1 LTGSATCWGARV
13 IIRNE
18 VEEDTIFFVG
28 YDNKEALEIHM
39 VHLNRKEG
47 TPPEVIRMSP
57 EMKQI
62 DDKLNKMMK
71 MFSSKED
78 ERIEELRDIVKDKG

>member
-1 LTGSATCWGARV
+1 
-13 IIRNE
+13 

-39 VHLNRKEG
+39 V
-47 TPPEVIRMSP
+47 
-57 EMKQI
+57 KQI